1 MDTRQNNRGQLGR
14 GRNAIMQKTLPIQKY
29 FRWTERWTDG
39 WSNALAPNHELFANL
54 STAML
59 KIHQNGKIN
68 DVFEQYEKYQSPQE
82 TSNEQTP
89 QPLHPKDIAGLFA
102 VVIIKLILAVVWA
115 ISKKWKKLRGN
126 QTRLNTITSV

>member
-1 MDTRQNNRGQLGR
+1 
-14 GRNAIMQKTLPIQKY
+14 
-29 FRWTERWTDG
+29 
-39 WSNALAPNHELFANL
+39 
-54 STAML
+54 ML

-126 QTRLNTITSV
+126 QTRLNTITSM